1 MSKLTYLES
10 YFCQIAQK
18 YKHDQEKNEQLLSEF
33 IFNAGEKG
41 TLYARYRLLNS
52 LKN

>member
-10 YFCQIAQK
+10 YFCQLAQK
-18 YKHDQEKNEQLLSEF
+18 YNQQNNEALKNEFL
-33 IFNAGEKG
+33 FNASEKG

>member
-10 YFCQIAQK
+10 YFAQLAQK
-18 YKHDQEKNEQLLSEF
+18 YKQENNQELKNEFL
-33 IFNAGEKG
+33 FNAGEKG
-41 TLYARYRLLNS
+41 TLYARYKLLNK